1 MKKVFGQSDT
11 NEMSRFVCNL
21 QKKKVRKKLLD
32 RKTGSC
38 YLYIRCNVSRAKK
51 PEETGD
57 YSPKP
62 ADYAERCEKTVK
74 QALRKEA
81 QSEKARCKM
90 KQPI

>member
-11 NEMSRFVCNL
+11 NEMPRFVCNL
-21 QKKKVRKKLLD
+21 QKMKMRKKLLD

-57 YSPKP
+57 YSPKS

-74 QALRKEA
+74 QTIKGSAKRK
-81 QSEKARCKM
+81 KRVVK
-90 KQPI
+90 